1 MAVPWL
7 VSTGPGCTSAVAVD
21 KLTYHSDAQRSG
33 WNPHERVLTPLSV
46 AGPAFGLR
54 WQTPILDYVE
64 GVPPRVFAT
73 PLYVNGIEPRT
84 GSFKGRRISVLYV
97 ISSTGFAYAI
107 NATASGPVE
116 AGTILWRKRLTGSPC
131 AEGTMGNLSTPVI
144 DPPLSRIYVTSC
156 EGASH
161 WQAHALD
168 LRDGEE
174 QSGWPVAIDAQA
186 VNVLGLNHNGTT
198 RFRDQDSHF
207 QRGALNLSPDRA
219 RLYVTFGFDDSSGWL
234 IAIDTRAHKVAAAFS
249 STARTEE
256 IQGGMWSSGGP
267 SVDRHG
273 KVYIATGAS
282 STQMLRHAGIPGV
295 FPDSPHSWGQS
306 ILQFTDSGQSGLTL
320 IGTYTPFNYCVAAAN
335 DVDLGSSGTLV
346 LDLDPRTTKTPHLLA
361 LGGGKQGNA
370 YLLDTDRMPGGVT
383 QRHPCS
389 EDAASDLSLL
399 APDPQPQFG
408 TRGPLNVFGPYTD
421 QGGSFDQA
429 HSRST
434 AAFYQGSTGENFL
447 FVTGSSKRT
456 ATSSVSTAP
465 GLVKLRIVAGPT
477 APAYLQI
484 EKREETQIFQ
494 NPGSPVVTSNGHDSS
509 IVWVLDTNA
518 PRTATLYGPHAP
530 QPVLYAF
537 DATDLRLLWKSKP
550 GVLPP
555 GGKYNEPT
563 VVNGTVYLATDRV
576 QAFGLDSQPARA
588 DGGPYRDF
596 ELHLRYRFRGPA
608 GSANLVFRSD
618 TTRAT
623 RGRAAAYV
631 TRLGSP
637 ATQDLF
643 VVRRTNPNPEVAPLA
658 LIGERTDFYLRQG
671 EPHKEVLGLVNE
683 PGTVTASLRPYP
695 DWNEYVLLV
704 SGNRFAQAVNGLLVN
719 DTTDD
724 DFEGRAD
731 TGGFSLHF
739 DAAGRSGIEV
749 AAVKLTRTSLLFDWN
764 QRFAT
769 HPRRVP
775 SALTAQQARVFQA
788 GSDIYRQRCAA
799 CHGNPQSGAP
809 PMQSLAQF
817 PAGRITDVLTN
828 GLMRDM
834 AAGLTDEDKR
844 SVALF
849 LTTQSA
855 ETP

>member
-1 MAVPWL
+1 MAVASFVSL
-7 VSTGPGCTSAVAVD
+7 VLNCASAVAVD

-33 WNPHERVLTPLSV
+33 WNPHEQVLTPLSV
-46 AGPAFGLR
+46 ASPAFGLR

-73 PLYVNGIEPRT
+73 PLYVSGIEPRT
-84 GSFKGRRISVLYV
+84 GPFKGRRFSVLYV

-131 AEGTMGNLSTPVI
+131 AEGTMGNLSTPVV
-144 DPPLSRIYVTSC
+144 DRPLSRIYVTSC

-186 VNVLGLNHNGTT
+186 VNVFGINHNGTT
-198 RFRDQDSHF
+198 RFRDQDTHF

-234 IAIDTRAHKVAAAFS
+234 IAIDTHAHKVAAAFS

-306 ILQFTDSGQSGLTL
+306 ILQFTDSGQ
-320 IGTYTPFNYCVAAAN
+320 
-335 DVDLGSSGTLV
+335 
-346 LDLDPRTTKTPHLLA
+346 
-361 LGGGKQGNA
+361 
-370 YLLDTDRMPGGVT
+370 
-383 QRHPCS
+383 
-389 EDAASDLSLL
+389 
-399 APDPQPQFG
+399 
-408 TRGPLNVFGPYTD
+408 
-421 QGGSFDQA
+421 
-429 HSRST
+429 
-434 AAFYQGSTGENFL
+434 
-447 FVTGSSKRT
+447 
-456 ATSSVSTAP
+456 
-465 GLVKLRIVAGPT
+465 
-477 APAYLQI
+477 
-484 EKREETQIFQ
+484 
-494 NPGSPVVTSNGHDSS
+494 
-509 IVWVLDTNA
+509 
-518 PRTATLYGPHAP
+518 
-530 QPVLYAF
+530 
-537 DATDLRLLWKSKP
+537 
-550 GVLPP
+550 
-555 GGKYNEPT
+555 
-563 VVNGTVYLATDRV
+563 
-576 QAFGLDSQPARA
+576 
-588 DGGPYRDF
+588 
-596 ELHLRYRFRGPA
+596 
-608 GSANLVFRSD
+608 
-618 TTRAT
+618 
-623 RGRAAAYV
+623 
-631 TRLGSP
+631 
-637 ATQDLF
+637 
-643 VVRRTNPNPEVAPLA
+643 
-658 LIGERTDFYLRQG
+658 
-671 EPHKEVLGLVNE
+671 
-683 PGTVTASLRPYP
+683 PGTVTAGLRPYP

-704 SGNRFAQAVNGLLVN
+704 SGNRFAQAINGLLVN
-719 DTTDD
+719 DTSDD

-739 DAAGRSGIEV
+739 DAAGRSEIEV
-749 AAVKLTRTSLLFDWN
+749 ADVKLTETGLLLDWN

-775 SALTAQQARVFQA
+775 SALTAEQARVFQA
-788 GSDIYRQRCAA
+788 GRDIYRQRCAA

-834 AAGLTDEDKR
+834 AAGLVDEDKR

-855 ETP
+855 DTP